1 MYKVKE
7 IHCYRFESEIYTNM
21 ELVSECLNKDEHV
34 LKWNTQIIENI
45 YDGSEEELREGATFI
60 TRQKIGKKVYE
71 LQGKYTKYEPPNY
84 ATVETETKEG
94 LSKTEYILEETPE
107 GTNFIVNVSLVPS
120 NWLYKLV
127 TQMFKWSFKHVFDEQ
142 FENFIEYIYQV
153 EYERF
158 GFDNE
163 FIKENLSIGMT
174 ESEVMDL
181 IGEADAVGVDAINA
195 LPNWRYD
202 IGASDDYENE
212 LDKQLGEGIVDSV
225 DEDAIRQGIV
235 KMQLFIGWRNGV
247 IYQIFNTY
255 LEGDLLVT
263 YRLSSEDNRT
273 EK

>member
-1 MYKVKE
+1 
-7 IHCYRFESEIYTNM
+7 
-21 ELVSECLNKDEHV
+21 
-34 LKWNTQIIENI
+34 
-45 YDGSEEELREGATFI
+45 
-60 TRQKIGKKVYE
+60 
-71 LQGKYTKYEPPNY
+71 
-84 ATVETETKEG
+84 
-94 LSKTEYILEETPE
+94 
-107 GTNFIVNVSLVPS
+107 
-120 NWLYKLV
+120 
-127 TQMFKWSFKHVFDEQ
+127 
-142 FENFIEYIYQV
+142 
-153 EYERF
+153 
-158 GFDNE
+158 
-163 FIKENLSIGMT
+163 
-174 ESEVMDL
+174 MDL